1 MTVERILAG
10 EGFGFFA
17 WLLSACC
24 FFFFF
29 SPTLAAQRPWKTE
42 TQATSVCHLFSSS
55 RAATEG
61 PRRCGQTSRGGETQC
76 TKLRHSDT
84 INLIT
89 KISLFQVT
97 TQTKQPHMS
106 SRYFFFFIE
115 GESAWKFRKEIPPLP
130 TFTGSV
136 IIRQTASTL
145 PCGLP
150 SGLAVISPALVCHSS
165 VYSALWHSW

>member
-1 MTVERILAG
+1 MRGSWLGRGSASSPGYCLA
-10 EGFGFFA
+10 A
-17 WLLSACC
+17 V
-24 FFFFF
+24 FFFL

-42 TQATSVCHLFSSS
+42 TQATSVCHLFSYS

-61 PRRCGQTSRGGETQC
+61 PRRRGQTSRGGETQC
-76 TKLRHSDT
+76 TKLRHSDK

-89 KISLFQVT
+89 KISRFQVT
-97 TQTKQPHMS
+97 AQNKAAPHVIKVF
-106 SRYFFFFIE
+106 YLFFFIG

-136 IIRQTASTL
+136 IIRQTASTS
-145 PCGLP
+145 PCPLP

>member
-17 WLLSACC
+17 WLLSSCC
-24 FFFFF
+24 FFFL
-29 SPTLAAQRPWKTE
+29 SDVGCSATE
-42 TQATSVCHLFSSS
+42 TQATSVCHLFSYS

-61 PRRCGQTSRGGETQC
+61 LRRRGQTWRGETQC
-76 TKLRHSDT
+76 TKLRHRDK

-89 KISLFQVT
+89 EISLFQVT
-97 TQTKQPHMS
+97 AQTKQAHMS
-106 SRYFFFFIE
+106 SRVFFGFLGVFFIE

-145 PCGLP
+145 PCPFAERPCGNFPGVSVSQLCLQCA
-150 SGLAVISPALVCHSS
+150 LA
-165 VYSALWHSW
+165 

>member
-1 MTVERILAG
+1 MRGSSLGRGSASSPGYCLVA
-10 EGFGFFA
+10 GFFSLRR
-17 WLLSACC
+17 WLLSD
-24 FFFFF
+24 
-29 SPTLAAQRPWKTE
+29 PGKQRHKPPQSAICSHT
-42 TQATSVCHLFSSS
+42 A
-55 RAATEG
+55 G
-61 PRRCGQTSRGGETQC
+61 PPRRGRGGVDRPREGETQC

-97 TQTKQPHMS
+97 TQTKQPQSHQGI
-106 SRYFFFFIE
+106 FFFFIE

-130 TFTGSV
+130 TFAGSV

-145 PCGLP
+145 PCALP

>member
-17 WLLSACC
+17 WLLSSCC
-24 FFFFF
+24 FFFF
-29 SPTLAAQRPWKTE
+29 SPTLAAQRPRKTE
-42 TQATSVCHLFSSS
+42 TQATSVCHLFSYS

-61 PRRCGQTSRGGETQC
+61 LRRRGQTWRGETQC
-76 TKLRHSDT
+76 TKLRHRDK

-97 TQTKQPHMS
+97 AQTKQPHMS
-106 SRYFFFFIE
+106 SRHFLFVFFIE

-136 IIRQTASTL
+136 IIRQTASAL
-145 PCGLP
+145 PRPFAGRPCGNFPGVSVSQLCLQCA
-150 SGLAVISPALVCHSS
+150 LA
-165 VYSALWHSW
+165 